1 MSKLENKNK
10 FLKQGYFVV
19 RNLLS
24 KEEIS
29 EFSKEIDRLYDL
41 EYEKNIKV
49 RMGIHPYEKF
59 WGIINNKK
67 LIDSL
72 SEIFDKKFNFLYQ
85 AGILQTIEGKEYLHH
100 RDNPCRKFELAL
112 IGRIILIIKLLGW
125 VFIYRITKRQSF
137 ILI

>member
-41 EYEKNIKV
+41 EYEKYKSKDGYSSI
-49 RMGIHPYEKF
+49 
-59 WGIINNKK
+59 
-67 LIDSL
+67 
-72 SEIFDKKFNFLYQ
+72 
-85 AGILQTIEGKEYLHH
+85 
-100 RDNPCRKFELAL
+100 
-112 IGRIILIIKLLGW
+112 
-125 VFIYRITKRQSF
+125 
-137 ILI
+137 

>member
-1 MSKLENKNK
+1 MTKLENKNK

-59 WGIINNKK
+59 WGIINNK
-67 LIDSL
+67 
-72 SEIFDKKFNFLYQ
+72 N
-85 AGILQTIEGKEYLHH
+85 
-100 RDNPCRKFELAL
+100 
-112 IGRIILIIKLLGW
+112 
-125 VFIYRITKRQSF
+125 
-137 ILI
+137 

>member
-41 EYEKNIKV
+41 EYEKKYKV

-72 SEIFDKKFNFLYQ
+72 SEIFDKKFNFY
-85 AGILQTIEGKEYLHH
+85 
-100 RDNPCRKFELAL
+100 
-112 IGRIILIIKLLGW
+112 IKLAY
-125 VFIYRITKRQSF
+125 YRQ
-137 ILI
+137 